1 MKKMRTLPLH
11 RRSGRRIRPAALAC
25 AALLLGACATDRGPD
40 PWRSTNEKVF
50 RFNEGFDKS
59 LLEPVA
65 KGYDAVMPSL
75 FQTMIGTF
83 FENLTVPRTFVN
95 DVLQG
100 KPLAAA
106 QDLGRLTVNVVAG
119 MIGFVDVA
127 SEIGIPKNDE
137 DFGQTFGRWGA
148 GPGPY
153 LVVPFAGPNN
163 VRDVLATPLDIA
175 ANPSTFVNATGATVV
190 RVVNTR
196 AQYLE
201 EFEQARKDAI
211 DFYVFQRDAFLTSR
225 EREVRDGKPAE
236 IDDDLYE
243 LDDEDLYELDEVEES
258 PTEQPAEQ
266 TSTEPAPAEEE
277 TSDETP

>member
-1 MKKMRTLPLH
+1 MRNRIWLRRCRALLPL
-11 RRSGRRIRPAALAC
+11 AVLA
-25 AALLLGACATDRGPD
+25 LGACSTANGPD
-40 PWRSTNEKVF
+40 PWRNTNEKVF
-50 RFNEGFDKS
+50 RFNERFDKS

-65 KGYDAVMPSL
+65 KGYDTVMPTL

-95 DVLQG
+95 DLLQG
-100 KPLAAA
+100 KPVAAA
-106 QDLGRLTVNVVAG
+106 QDLGRLSVNILGGLV
-119 MIGFVDVA
+119 GFVDVA

-137 DFGQTFGRWGA
+137 DFGQTAGRWGA

-153 LVVPFAGPNN
+153 LVIPFVGPYN
-163 VRDVLATPLDIA
+163 VRDALATPFDIA
-175 ANPSTFVNATGATVV
+175 TNPSTFVNATGATVV

-201 EFEQARKDAI
+201 EIEQARKDSI

-225 EREVRDGKPAE
+225 EREVLDGKTPE

-243 LDDEDLYELDEVEES
+243 LDDEDLYDLEEVEES
-258 PTEQPAEQ
+258 PTEQPAEGQ
-266 TSTEPAPAEEE
+266 PAPQAPEGEPAHEA
-277 TSDETP
+277 S

>member
-1 MKKMRTLPLH
+1 MRSLLLPQGL
-11 RRSGRRIRPAALAC
+11 RAAALLG
-25 AALLLGACATDRGPD
+25 AALLLGACSTEQGPD
-40 PWRSTNEKVF
+40 PWRPTNEKIF

-65 KGYDAVMPSL
+65 KGYDGIMPSF
-75 FQTMIGTF
+75 FQAMIGTF

-95 DVLQG
+95 DLLQG

-106 QDLGRLTVNVVAG
+106 QDVGRLTVNVLAG
-119 MIGFVDVA
+119 LVGFVDVA

-137 DFGQTFGRWGA
+137 DFGQTVGRWGV

-153 LVVPFAGPNN
+153 LVVPFAGPYN
-163 VRDVLATPLDIA
+163 VRDALATPLDIA
-175 ANPSTFVNATGATVV
+175 TNPSTFVNATGATVV
-190 RVVNTR
+190 RIVNTR

-201 EFEQARKDAI
+201 EIEQARKDSI

-225 EREVRDGKPAE
+225 EREILDGKTPE

-243 LDDEDLYELDEVEES
+243 LDDEDLYDLEEVEES
-258 PTEQPAEQ
+258 PTQQPAEAQ
-266 TSTEPAPAEEE
+266 PSEEAPADGD
-277 TSDETP
+277 SPDETP